1 MEAAPKEI
9 LGDFPRLSR
18 EKALELV
25 YKTEAKNK
33 GWDTLD
39 KSKEEPQPRSAGD
52 SFVEQQSQNQLNTGN
67 DNNRAFEHD
76 ERARNANHHTDKDD
90 NSKTSRWE
98 PDNNGERGFDV
109 PFQQNRPPPLMAPPP
124 PAFFR
129 GPGPGPRGPPPGPFG
144 PRGPMGTGFGPRG
157 PNNGLGLLGEVHV
170 LPLIY
175 SILFIHNITFK
186 PFICYH

>member
-67 DNNRAFEHD
+67 DNNRAFEYKVHMHKVYIATK
-76 ERARNANHHTDKDD
+76 RRYVTITD
-90 NSKTSRWE
+90 NSAATS
-98 PDNNGERGFDV
+98 
-109 PFQQNRPPPLMAPPP
+109 
-124 PAFFR
+124 
-129 GPGPGPRGPPPGPFG
+129 
-144 PRGPMGTGFGPRG
+144 
-157 PNNGLGLLGEVHV
+157 
-170 LPLIY
+170 
-175 SILFIHNITFK
+175 
-186 PFICYH
+186 